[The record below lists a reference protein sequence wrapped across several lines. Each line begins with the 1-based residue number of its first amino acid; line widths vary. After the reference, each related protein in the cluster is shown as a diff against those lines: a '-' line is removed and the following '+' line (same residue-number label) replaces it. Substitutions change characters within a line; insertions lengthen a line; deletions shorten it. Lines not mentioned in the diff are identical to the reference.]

1 MSCLSPPSPRLSFFP
16 WSLPSASPLPCPLSS
31 ASPSPCILSL
41 SRSPPLPASPSPRG
55 RSSPPL
61 PCRALSPPPLPRR
74 VFSLSASPSR
84 RCLAGSSPQPCR
96 ISLLKMSGNDYTRY
110 LSAGSRKSYG
120 SKKSPSR
127 RSKPGSSS
135 NSQMAESSAVP
146 NSQTQPSPPAPA
158 QASPPAP
165 APAQAPPAPAPSQA
179 PPAPAPSQAP
189 PAPAPAQAPP
199 PPAPN
204 AAAMTLEDLAAI
216 NMILASPGH
225 HLLPHLHPNR
235 PPNTVWFDEDG
246 SVAASVRQIFERDF
260 KEPHASWK
268 QTPGNVVR
276 RWFESFAQMYH
287 WDSGF
292 TSLVR
297 DSFEAKLKV
306 QMNRQ
311 VCRWKKVWRVKGD
324 AAMPVW
330 FDPNVW
336 AGLVT
341 YWLDPGTEVRSCNSR
356 AARYSDPDG
365 HGPSKHRS
373 GQTSYKAR
381 ARIIAEET
389 GESIPDL
396 LGVLEITKR
405 KSDGSFV
412 DGKSEQLYNDVTSKF
427 QELSQAASA
436 DPESTGSVGLTPAE
450 KNKIYCELAPRKK
463 GRIYGVG
470 SLNQSVGSV
479 SASFPSSSS
488 SEDQSLKKIIKEQA
502 LVIQSQGNEIGRLSA
517 AVRYLAT
524 YQRFYLGEHSS
535 VRRCAFFP
543 QLRGHVS

>member
-1 MSCLSPPSPRLSFFP
+1 
-16 WSLPSASPLPCPLSS
+16 
-31 ASPSPCILSL
+31 
-41 SRSPPLPASPSPRG
+41 
-55 RSSPPL
+55 
-61 PCRALSPPPLPRR
+61 
-74 VFSLSASPSR
+74 
-84 RCLAGSSPQPCR
+84 
-96 ISLLKMSGNDYTRY
+96 MSGNDYTRY

-120 SKKSPSR
+120 SKKSSSR
-127 RSKPGSSS
+127 RSNPRSSS
-135 NSQMAESSAVP
+135 NSQMAKSSAVP

-158 QASPPAP
+158 QASSPAP

-199 PPAPN
+199 APAPAQAPPPPAPN
-204 AAAMTLEDLAAI
+204 AAAMTLEDLATI

-341 YWLDPGTEVRSCNSR
+341 YWLDPGTEVRNCNSR
-356 AARYSDPDG
+356 AARYSDPDR

-373 GQTSYKAR
+373 GQTSYKLRCEVAYYLL
-381 ARIIAEET
+381 
-389 GESIPDL
+389 SCDL
-396 LGVLEITKR
+396 N
-405 KSDGSFV
+405 F
-412 DGKSEQLYNDVTSKF
+412 
-427 QELSQAASA
+427 
-436 DPESTGSVGLTPAE
+436 
-450 KNKIYCELAPRKK
+450 
-463 GRIYGVG
+463 
-470 SLNQSVGSV
+470 
-479 SASFPSSSS
+479 
-488 SEDQSLKKIIKEQA
+488 
-502 LVIQSQGNEIGRLSA
+502 
-517 AVRYLAT
+517 
-524 YQRFYLGEHSS
+524 
-535 VRRCAFFP
+535 
-543 QLRGHVS
+543 

>member
-1 MSCLSPPSPRLSFFP
+1 MSHNM
-16 WSLPSASPLPCPLSS
+16 
-31 ASPSPCILSL
+31 ILQRNCERNARKNIK
-41 SRSPPLPASPSPRG
+41 SR
-55 RSSPPL
+55 
-61 PCRALSPPPLPRR
+61 
-74 VFSLSASPSR
+74 
-84 RCLAGSSPQPCR
+84 
-96 ISLLKMSGNDYTRY
+96 KMSGNDYTRY

-120 SKKSPSR
+120 SKKSSSR
-127 RSKPGSSS
+127 RSNPGSSS

-165 APAQAPPAPAPSQA
+165 APAQA

-405 KSDGSFV
+405 KPDGSFV

-517 AVRYLAT
+517 PVRYLAT
-524 YQRFYLGEHSS
+524 KDSTLANILQSEDDESD
-535 VRRCAFFP
+535 AI
-543 QLRGHVS
+543 